1 MVPTLN
7 NHYEYRLARQRELES
22 AAQEYRLSTMVGKK
36 KKINLVR
43 RYMGAI
49 LIYLGQKLAQ
59 QSGKIRNWYFQPNNK
74 RLVGIGI

>member
-7 NHYEYRLARQRELES
+7 NHYEYHLDRQQELE
-22 AAQEYRLSTMVGKK
+22 AAPQEYRLSTVVVGKK

-43 RYMGAI
+43 RYLGVI

-59 QSGKIRNWYFQPNNK
+59 QSGQDTQ
-74 RLVGIGI
+74 LVFSAKQ